1 MIKAIQ
7 VGFALI
13 ITSLFYF
20 PFFFTFIPGVNTK
33 MMVGFAGLVCLMFN
47 LSRKRKDTNDKDF
60 FIISLLALGVSFVS
74 FLSMTLNNTT
84 DNSYLGYIMS
94 MWVWCG
100 AGYFVIQVIKSVH
113 RQVSV
118 ELLCEYMIAV
128 GVCQCLIAIAI
139 DNIPIVEQFV
149 HSFLAGD
156 DFMGKAKGRT
166 HGIGCGLDVGGAR
179 MAVLLVMIAYLLQ
192 RAQRHKNYKMRTVLL
207 LMAYGIIIIIGNMIG
222 RTTTTGAIISILYFI
237 YYFFW
242 GNTNMADER
251 KSFFRNS
258 FLLFLFFA
266 ITISVTLYNTNSYW
280 KEQFR
285 FGFEGFFSLVEVGS
299 WEVQSNDM
307 LMEGMI
313 FPDNTW
319 TWIIGDGYMADPNIN
334 PYYIGEASYGFYK
347 NTDAGYSRFLFYFG
361 LTGMIVFSIFFIKV
375 ASICITRFK
384 DYKLLFLMILALC
397 FTVWIKATSDLFPAL
412 AAFLSISQA
421 DNDEYDESV
430 ASQTLSER

>member
-7 VGFALI
+7 VGFTI
-13 ITSLFYF
+13 VMTSFFYF
-20 PFFFTFIPGVNTK
+20 PFFFTFLPGVNTK
-33 MMVGFAGLVCLMFN
+33 MMVAFAGLVCLMLN
-47 LSRKRKDTNDKDF
+47 LAHGRKASIDKDF
-60 FIISLLALGVSFVS
+60 FVISLLALGVSFAS
-74 FLSMTLNNTT
+74 LLSMTLNNTT
-84 DNSYLGYIMS
+84 DNSYVGHIVS

-100 AGYFVIQVIKSVH
+100 AGYFIVSLIKGIH
-113 RQVSV
+113 GRASV
-118 ELLCEYMIAV
+118 EQLCQYMIAV

-139 DNIPIVEQFV
+139 DNIPIVERFV
-149 HSFLAGD
+149 HSFLAGN

-179 MAVLLVMIAYLLQ
+179 MAILLVMIAYLFP

-319 TWIIGDGYMADPNIN
+319 TWIIGDGYMADPDDD
-334 PYYIGEASYGFYK
+334 PYYIGESSWGFYK

-361 LTGMIVFSIFFIKV
+361 LTGMTIFSIFFIKV
-375 ASICITRFK
+375 ACVCIARFK

-397 FTVWIKATSDLFPAL
+397 FIVWIKATSDLFPAL
-412 AAFLSISQA
+412 AAFLCISQA
-421 DNDEYDESV
+421 DNEEYEKRI
-430 ASQTLSER
+430 TLEQISD

>member
-192 RAQRHKNYKMRTVLL
+192 RAQRHNNYKMRIFLL
-207 LMAYGIIIIIGNMIG
+207 LMSYGIIIIIGNMIG
-222 RTTTTGAIISILYFI
+222 RTATTGAIISILYLI
-237 YYFFW
+237 YVLLGGGKIISEERSRYF
-242 GNTNMADER
+242 
-251 KSFFRNS
+251 KNS
-258 FLLFLFFA
+258 FVIFLLSSVFISA
-266 ITISVTLYNTNSYW
+266 ILYNYSDYW
-280 KEQFR
+280 GKQFR

-319 TWIIGDGYMADPNIN
+319 TWIIGDGYMADPDYD
-334 PYYIGEASYGFYK
+334 PYYIGEASWGFYK
-347 NTDAGYSRFLFYFG
+347 NTDAGYSRFIFYFG
-361 LTGMIVFSIFFIKV
+361 LTGLAVFSIFFIKV
-375 ASICITRFK
+375 ASICIARFK

-397 FTVWIKATSDLFPAL
+397 FIVWIKATSDLFPAL
-412 AAFLSISQA
+412 AAFLSMSQA